1 MSKSSYNIRQHQFKK
16 SQDIIIIIIQT
27 YEIITKIGTK
37 KLNRQLGA
45 KATYRG
51 IQKAGH
57 LVHLERP
64 CFYNRCL
71 KEFLASLNADQDE
84 AKQC

>member
-16 SQDIIIIIIQT
+16 SQDIIIIIQT
-27 YEIITKIGTK
+27 YEITKNATK

-84 AKQC
+84 AKHC